1 MSALGPIETREANL
15 PSGEEPQRRLCLRDT
30 LRTSAMIQESVREM
44 SAEEQ
49 APLRAA
55 MQPPALKPQP
65 FVTGEGWLMVA
76 AWLLVPVV
84 LWLRGER
91 SVGGYAGVLVL
102 GVGIAGYHLVS
113 VARANVRRRRNHM
126 IWATQRAGELARVLE
141 DGRVVVTR
149 VRAAA
154 VVQVEPWE
162 DEGTGYLFDL
172 GEGRVLVMKGDDFVD
187 EEEDEARWPN
197 TDFEVVRAAANRR
210 ILEMRLHGAALRPV
224 RILEYGD
231 YDAERWW
238 NLPEGVLE
246 MSLDDAVRSI
256 LRAP

>member
-1 MSALGPIETREANL
+1 
-15 PSGEEPQRRLCLRDT
+15 
-30 LRTSAMIQESVREM
+30 MIQESVREM
-44 SAEEQ
+44 SAEER

-55 MQPPALKPQP
+55 MQPPALNPQP

-91 SVGGYAGVLVL
+91 SVGGYVGVLVL
-102 GVGIAGYHLVS
+102 GVGIAGFHLVS
-113 VARANVRRRRNHM
+113 VARANARRRRNHV
-126 IWATQRAGELARVLE
+126 IWTTQRASELTRVLE
-141 DGRVVVTR
+141 DGRARVTR
-149 VRAAA
+149 VRAVA
-154 VVQVEPWE
+154 VVQIEHRE

-172 GEGRVLVMKGDDFVD
+172 GDGRVLVMKGDDYFMD
-187 EEEDEARWPN
+187 EDEDEARWPN
-197 TDFEVVRAAANRR
+197 TDFEVVRAAVDHR
-210 ILEMRLHGAALRPV
+210 ILDVRLDGAALRPV

-246 MSLDDAVRSI
+246 MSLDDALRSI

>member
-1 MSALGPIETREANL
+1 
-15 PSGEEPQRRLCLRDT
+15 
-30 LRTSAMIQESVREM
+30 MIQESVREM
-44 SAEEQ
+44 TAAER
-49 APLRAA
+49 APLQAA

-91 SVGGYAGVLVL
+91 SAGGYVGVLVL
-102 GVGIAGYHLVS
+102 GAGIGGYHLVS
-113 VARANVRRRRNHM
+113 AARARARQRRNH
-126 IWATQRAGELARVLE
+126 ATWTAQRTRDLARVLE
-141 DGRVVVTR
+141 DGRAVVTR

-172 GEGRVLVMKGDDFVD
+172 GEGRVLVMKGGDDFVD
-187 EEEDEARWPN
+187 EDEDDARWPN
-197 TDFEVVRAAANRR
+197 TDFEIVRAAADRR
-210 ILEMRLHGAALRPV
+210 ILGMHLHGAVLSPA
-224 RILEYGD
+224 RILENGE
-231 YDAERWW
+231 YDAERWED
-238 NLPEGVLE
+238 LPAGVLD

-256 LRAP
+256 LRGP